1 MTAVVNPVRPL
12 NPPYSHREYSHD
24 LPQEDSSNIYKRVTL
39 VALPFLSLY
48 QPLNLPISLGM
59 GSTRIWTSTNQLM
72 NDIQSGDCKKI
83 SFDLL
88 QTTVAVIALASTIFA
103 HPIGRIL
110 TTSQDIIFELSDL
123 IQSLQNGDTEASL
136 ISLTK
141 IINNAFY
148 LALLCHGGLELSIVS
163 FVMQAITLVIS
174 SREEFKKGHGLE
186 GYGNL
191 LMVAVRLIQG
201 YSQLKLLQRQWEIEE
216 ATKRIVVGDLHEKWQ
231 FPSDHLPVGIEVD
244 GIKIISWNVLNNAFM
259 EWVTTKDSQGLNG
272 SMISDLDKVIQPNG
286 LTQRDLIV
294 ADMVASMTASGN
306 VVALQECGAPFLEA
320 LQAKLPSH
328 WQMVKSFENPR
339 KDQDVILFDQSR
351 LTYQPD
357 QSEVTRNS
365 YPSVPDRPLQN
376 ALFSRIGEENSRDLR
391 IINAHIPG
399 DPILPVREEFAKYV
413 HDTHSNNQITIA
425 LGDNNFERD
434 EMIRA
439 YESVGFLEYSLHTPW
454 KTNIDPY
461 GRYSKAIDHIF
472 VAGGDFSRDLTP
484 EEVLQNGNLQE
495 TLDLLN
501 GAV

>member
-244 GIKIISWNVLNNAFM
+244 GIKIISWNVLNNAF
-259 EWVTTKDSQGLNG
+259 
-272 SMISDLDKVIQPNG
+272 
-286 LTQRDLIV
+286 
-294 ADMVASMTASGN
+294 
-306 VVALQECGAPFLEA
+306 
-320 LQAKLPSH
+320 
-328 WQMVKSFENPR
+328 
-339 KDQDVILFDQSR
+339 
-351 LTYQPD
+351 
-357 QSEVTRNS
+357 
-365 YPSVPDRPLQN
+365 
-376 ALFSRIGEENSRDLR
+376 
-391 IINAHIPG
+391 
-399 DPILPVREEFAKYV
+399 
-413 HDTHSNNQITIA
+413 
-425 LGDNNFERD
+425 
-434 EMIRA
+434 
-439 YESVGFLEYSLHTPW
+439 
-454 KTNIDPY
+454 
-461 GRYSKAIDHIF
+461 
-472 VAGGDFSRDLTP
+472 
-484 EEVLQNGNLQE
+484 
-495 TLDLLN
+495 LL
-501 GAV
+501 